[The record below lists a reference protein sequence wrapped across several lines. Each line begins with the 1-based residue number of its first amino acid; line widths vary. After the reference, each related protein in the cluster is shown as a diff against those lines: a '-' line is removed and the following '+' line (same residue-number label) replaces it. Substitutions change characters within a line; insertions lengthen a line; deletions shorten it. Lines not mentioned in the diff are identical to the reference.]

1 MALLLL
7 IRLLVIHGVRIVVD
21 ISTTAFKPLTT
32 AAAAPAAES
41 QFFDIA
47 HSVLRNRPA
56 AFV

>member
-1 MALLLL
+1 M
-7 IRLLVIHGVRIVVD
+7 HGVRIVVD
-21 ISTTAFKPLTT
+21 ISTTAFKPPTT

-56 AFV
+56 AFFCITAHFILP